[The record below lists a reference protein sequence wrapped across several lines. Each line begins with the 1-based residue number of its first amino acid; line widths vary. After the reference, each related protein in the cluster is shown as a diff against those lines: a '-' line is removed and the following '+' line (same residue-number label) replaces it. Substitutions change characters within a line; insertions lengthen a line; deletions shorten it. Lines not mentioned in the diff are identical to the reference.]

1 MINIDEFLNK
11 FQEYTKKGKD
21 RDEDYVIDLCDEVLK
36 EKALRQHCFDFLGGD
51 SRKGGKPGRKLP
63 VDAYYESKK
72 LVIEYN
78 EKQHTESVALFD
90 KKKTISGVSR
100 GEQRK
105 IYDNRR
111 AEVLPQH
118 GIEFVVISYDDFE
131 YDGRKRIKRSRNHDL
146 EMIKKKLKSF
156 LD

>member
-36 EKALRQHCFDFLGGD
+36 EKALRQHCFDFLRGD

-63 VDAYYESKK
+63 VDANYESKK

>member
-36 EKALRQHCFDFLGGD
+36 EKALRQHCFDFLRGD

-72 LVIEYN
+72 SCHYRLWFCRLRNGFY
-78 EKQHTESVALFD
+78 SD
-90 KKKTISGVSR
+90 
-100 GEQRK
+100 
-105 IYDNRR
+105 
-111 AEVLPQH
+111 AEPPA
-118 GIEFVVISYDDFE
+118 F
-131 YDGRKRIKRSRNHDL
+131 
-146 EMIKKKLKSF
+146 
-156 LD
+156 